1 MFILLDKSTG
11 GVYAVTGADGN
22 KVVQIFVDK
31 DDALRY
37 YGQLEA
43 LDYERPLQILELEEE
58 QIKANCVNH
67 GYMYCIITPNDLVT
81 PPPDLIL

>member
-31 DDALRY
+31 DDAVRY
-37 YGQLEA
+37 YGMLEA
-43 LDYERPLQILELEEE
+43 VDYKRPLE
-58 QIKANCVNH
+58 
-67 GYMYCIITPNDLVT
+67 VT
-81 PPPDLIL
+81 

>member
-31 DDALRY
+31 DDAVRY
-37 YGQLEA
+37 YGMLEA
-43 LDYERPLQILELEEE
+43 VYYKRPLEVTEVEED
-58 QIKANCVNH
+58 IVIDNCSAHNYH
-67 GYMYCIITPNDLVT
+67 YTFINPEDLVI
-81 PPPDLIL
+81 PPLSL